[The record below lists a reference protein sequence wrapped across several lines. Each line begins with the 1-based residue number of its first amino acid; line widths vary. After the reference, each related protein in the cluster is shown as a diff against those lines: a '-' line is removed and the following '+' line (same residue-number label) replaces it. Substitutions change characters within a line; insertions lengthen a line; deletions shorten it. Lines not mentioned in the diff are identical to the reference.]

1 MVKTSMSCE
10 NQHLLVIGMQ
20 GQLARSIGKIAS
32 HYPRLQISFSDRAEL
47 DLLDADSIQHY
58 FDHYHYDIIL
68 NTAAYTAVDQAERD
82 VEQVER
88 INHQAVAEI
97 AEIAKQQQS
106 RLIHVSTDY
115 VFDGEQNT
123 PYLESDPPHPVSVYG
138 SSKLSGEQA
147 LQAVAPNGCI
157 VRTSWLYSEFGHNF
171 IKTMLR
177 LGGEREQL
185 DVVHDQVGSPTYA
198 TDLAHALLSIASTAS
213 NHHSL
218 IEVPVYHFANQ
229 GICSWY
235 DFTNAIFELAAVDCV
250 VNPITS
256 EQYPTP
262 VKRPHYSVLSTE
274 KIKQQFQLSIPYWR
288 GALKRCLQ
296 EIEKSERDDV

>member
-1 MVKTSMSCE
+1 MVKTSMSRE
-10 NQHLLVIGMQ
+10 AQRLLVIGMQ

-32 HYPRLQISFSDRAEL
+32 HYPQLQISFSDRAEL

-82 VEQVER
+82 VEQAER
-88 INHQAVAEI
+88 INHQAVAAL

-213 NHHSL
+213 NHHSST
-218 IEVPVYHFANQ
+218 EVPVYHFANQ
-229 GICSWY
+229 GVCSWY
-235 DFTNAIFELAAVDCV
+235 DFTNAIFELAAVDCG

-288 GALKRCLQ
+288 DALKRCLQ

>member
-147 LQAVAPNGCI
+147 LQAVAPDGCI
-157 VRTSWLYSEFGHNF
+157 VRTSGLYSEFGHNF
-171 IKTMLR
+171 LKTMLR

-185 DVVHDQVGSPTYA
+185 NVVHDQVGSPTYA
-198 TDLAHALLSIASTAS
+198 TDLVHALLSIASTAS
-213 NHHSL
+213 NHHSST
-218 IEVPVYHFANQ
+218 EVPVYHFSNQ
-229 GICSWY
+229 GVCSWY

-288 GALKRCLQ
+288 DALKRCLQ